1 MAEKKRTAAGKA
13 SSKKTSSSHTAKPKG
28 KKSSKKRRSKQQ
40 KQEALVQS
48 LVMFGIGALLIIML
62 FVPGQSIWLMLRTA
76 LFGIF
81 GVGMYLLGA
90 LVVYLA
96 VCRAQGKSMIPEI
109 AKAVI
114 GLVVLSGA
122 TAVFSNLD
130 TQELETF
137 WQVVTAYYKDGTT
150 QMIGTGVAGIPI
162 GWLLLWMCGRPAANV
177 IIVVLAICA
186 LMVIFGVSPAEIWST
201 LSYYGNQ
208 ILDGQKSAIAETKA
222 GYNRRREELLERQQ
236 VHQLEREALQDE
248 QDDDID
254 EEGFFARIGGFFSG
268 LFHGHDTYEYEEYC
282 EEQSEEAPDYTAR
295 AISNRQ
301 SVMETAL
308 RNAEKKAFDIEFKRN
323 CAADAEESQSLDD
336 FGEKDEMP
344 KGFEEMNTGDA
355 EPYAITPKKGPQ
367 EPDFILPDG
376 MRYLAPEP
384 LSDPNP
390 VMQKNIAS
398 ETMKPIIP
406 SPPKPTPSVVV
417 LPHTPDAPGPAKIMP
432 EPLDDTSNGEWISI
446 DAQPP
451 VYESA
456 AIDHLT
462 DAAMAKPAVAE
473 QAAAIA
479 KAAPAP
485 EQVKPAA
492 YHYPPL
498 SLFNPQKE
506 ESEDARAELKA
517 NAEKLVSTLD
527 SFGVK
532 TRILDISRGPSVT
545 RYELQPRAGVKISRI
560 TSLADDIA
568 LNLAVADVRIE
579 APIPGKPAVGIEVPN
594 RKSTSVAIRS
604 IFESSN
610 YSRMAS
616 PLTIALGKD
625 IAGVAQVADLCKMPH
640 LLIAGSTGSGKSVC
654 VNSIII
660 SFIYRSSPE
669 DLKLILIDPKVVEL
683 AEYNGIPHLLMPVVT
698 EPRKAAGALCSAV
711 GEMERRYRL
720 FADNNVRDIKTYN
733 KLASETPAMEKL
745 PYIAI
750 IIDELAD
757 LMMVAGKEVEDYIC
771 RIAQKARAA
780 GMHLIVATQRPSVDV
795 ITGLIKANIPSR
807 IAFAVSSQV
816 DSRTILDS
824 AGAEKLLGMGDMLFL
839 PVGASKPVRVQGTY
853 VTDEEIT
860 RTLNFIKAEHG
871 AEYDEMMIAAMEK
884 AAVENGKTGS
894 GASGGDDA
902 DPMFEECVECVI
914 DAGQAS
920 TSFLQRRCKLGYA
933 RAARIMDEM
942 EQKGLIGPS
951 EGAKPRAV
959 LISRQQW
966 LEMKLNRDEPVPEEI

>member
-1 MAEKKRTAAGKA
+1 MAEKKRKNSRSSTAGK
-13 SSKKTSSSHTAKPKG
+13 STKKRSTSAKGTKRG
-28 KKSSKKRRSKQQ
+28 KKRRSK
-40 KQEALVQS
+40 KQRQEELLQS
-48 LVMFGIGALLIIML
+48 LILFGVGVLMVIML
-62 FVPGQSIWLMLRTA
+62 FVPGQSVWLWLRTF
-76 LFGIF
+76 LFGVL
-81 GVGMYLLGA
+81 GVGMYVLGGS
-90 LVVYLA
+90 LIYLA
-96 VCRAQGKSMIPEI
+96 VRLAQGKPILSDVC
-109 AKAVI
+109 KVVC
-114 GLVVLSGA
+114 GLVMLSGV
-122 TAVFSNLD
+122 TAVFSTLD
-130 TQELETF
+130 TQGKAP
-137 WQVVTAYYKDGTT
+137 WDVVMAYYTHGYTKLLGS
-150 QMIGTGVAGIPI
+150 GVAGLPV
-162 GWLLLWMCGRPAANV
+162 GGMLLYLCGRPAANV
-177 IIVVLAICA
+177 IMIVLAICA
-186 LMVIFGVSPAEIWST
+186 LMVIFGVSPAEIWSV
-201 LSYYGNQ
+201 LSYYGSKMV
-208 ILDGQKSAIAETKA
+208 DGQRSAIAETKA
-222 GYNRRREELLERQQ
+222 GYNRRREELLEQQQARQQ
-236 VHQLEREALQDE
+236 EVE
-248 QDDDID
+248 QDDWD
-254 EEGFFARIGGFFSG
+254 EAELEEDSDGFFARMGGFFSG
-268 LFHGHDTYEYEEYC
+268 LFHKHDTVEQEEFWIDTQPEEEPEY
-282 EEQSEEAPDYTAR
+282 QPDPAYMAR
-295 AISNRQ
+295 AVSNRR

-308 RNAEKKAFDIEFKRN
+308 RNAEQNFDISLQG
-323 CAADAEESQSLDD
+323 DAEE
-336 FGEKDEMP
+336 DEAVWQRD
-344 KGFEEMNTGDA
+344 TDA
-355 EPYAITPKKGPQ
+355 VPAPEPQELNEFQPYAITPKRGPK

-376 MRYLAPEP
+376 MRYLAPERP
-384 LSDPNP
+384 EP
-390 VMQKNIAS
+390 VATAQPAAMPVQP
-398 ETMKPIIP
+398 ETHTEVM
-406 SPPKPTPSVVV
+406 
-417 LPHTPDAPGPAKIMP
+417 PHTPDGPGPARIQP
-432 EPLDDTSNGEWISI
+432 EPLAPVQPENDGGWISL
-446 DAQPP
+446 DAQPVQP
-451 VYESA
+451 ATQQSA
-456 AIDHLT
+456 AIENLT
-462 DAAMAKPAVAE
+462 NAAMAKPAAAE
-473 QAAAIA
+473 QAAAA
-479 KAAPAP
+479 TPQP
-485 EQVKPAA
+485 MTNRPAA
-492 YHYPPL
+492 YQYPPL
-498 SLFNPQKE
+498 TLFDPQKE

-527 SFGVK
+527 SFGVQ

-604 IFESSN
+604 ILESSN
-610 YSRMAS
+610 YSHMAS

-711 GEMERRYRL
+711 GEMERRYHL
-720 FADNNVRDIKTYN
+720 FAENNVRDIKTYN
-733 KLASETPAMEKL
+733 KLAAQTPSLEKL

-839 PVGASKPVRVQGTY
+839 PVGAPKPIRVQGTY

-860 RTLNFIKAEHG
+860 RTLDFIKAEHG
-871 AEYDEMMIAAMEK
+871 AEYDEGMIAAMEK
-884 AAVENGKTGS
+884 AATENGKSGGS
-894 GASGGDDA
+894 GGSGGDDV
-902 DPMFEECVECVI
+902 DPMFTQCVECVI

-920 TSFLQRRCKLGYA
+920 TSLLQRRCKLGYA

-942 EQKGLIGPS
+942 EEKGIIGPY

-959 LISRQQW
+959 LMTRQQW
-966 LEMKLNRDEPVPEEI
+966 LEMNLNRDTGVPDEL